1 MDILWH
7 RCLDFIKIK
16 TGKSW
21 CVFRMTEVAWHRLV
35 TCEQFVLECQTLV
48 GSGCQP
54 VIETL
59 VNN

>member
-1 MDILWH
+1 M
-7 RCLDFIKIK
+7 DFIKINS
-16 TGKSW
+16 GKSW
-21 CVFRMTEVAWHRLV
+21 CVFRMTEVAWHKLV